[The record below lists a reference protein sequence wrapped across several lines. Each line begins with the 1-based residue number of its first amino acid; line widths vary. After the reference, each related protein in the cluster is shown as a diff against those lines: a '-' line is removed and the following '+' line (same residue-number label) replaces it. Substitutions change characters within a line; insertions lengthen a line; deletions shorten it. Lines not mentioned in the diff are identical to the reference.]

1 MPAPARPKIYHITHV
16 DNLAN
21 LAATGALQSDARMI
35 ASGGPATT
43 IGMTS
48 IKERRLALPV
58 RCHPGDSVGE
68 YVPFYF
74 CSRSVMLYLLYR
86 GNHAEVTYRGGQEPI
101 VHLEA
106 DLRDAVKWAEG
117 EGRRWAFT
125 LSNAGAYYAEF
136 RSSLDAIDEINWDS
150 VGSNQWSAS
159 EIREGKQAEFLMKD
173 AFPWSLFTRI
183 GVRSMPIKMR
193 VDQILTNAAHTPRVE
208 IQPTW
213 YY

>member
-21 LAATGALQSDARMI
+21 LAAAGALRSDARMI

-43 IGMTS
+43 IGMAS

-106 DLRDAVKWAEG
+106 DLRDAVEWAEG

>member
-1 MPAPARPKIYHITHV
+1 
-16 DNLAN
+16 
-21 LAATGALQSDARMI
+21 
-35 ASGGPATT
+35 
-43 IGMTS
+43 
-48 IKERRLALPV
+48 
-58 RCHPGDSVGE
+58 
-68 YVPFYF
+68 
-74 CSRSVMLYLLYR
+74 MLYLLYR

-106 DLRDAVKWAEG
+106 DLRDAVEWAEG

-183 GVRSMPIKMR
+183 GVRSMPVKMR
-193 VDQILTNAAHTPRVE
+193 VDQILANAAHAPRVE
-208 IQPTW
+208 LQPTW

>member
-1 MPAPARPKIYHITHV
+1 MPAPARPKIYHITHL

-21 LAATGALQSDARMI
+21 LVAAEALQSDARMI
-35 ASGGPATT
+35 ASGGPATA
-43 IGMTS
+43 IGMAS

-58 RCHPGDSVGE
+58 RCHPGDYVGQ

-106 DLRDAVKWAEG
+106 DLRDAVEWAEG

-150 VGSNQWSAS
+150 VGSNQWSAP
-159 EIREGKQAEFLMKD
+159 EVREGKQAEFLMKD

-183 GVRSMPIKMR
+183 GVRSMPVKMR
-193 VDQILTNAAHTPRVE
+193 VDQILSNAAHAPRVE
-208 IQPTW
+208 LQPTW

>member
-21 LAATGALQSDARMI
+21 LVAAGALQSDARMI

-43 IGMTS
+43 IGMAS

-106 DLRDAVKWAEG
+106 DLRDAVEWAEG

>member
-21 LAATGALQSDARMI
+21 LITAGALQSDARMI
-35 ASGGPATT
+35 AAGGPATT
-43 IGMTS
+43 IGMAS
-48 IKERRLALPV
+48 IKQRRLALPV
-58 RCHPGDSVGE
+58 RCHPGENVGE

-106 DLRDAVKWAEG
+106 DLRDAVEWAEG

-136 RSSLDAIDEINWDS
+136 RSSLDTIDEINWDS

-183 GVRSMPIKMR
+183 GVRSMPVKMQ
-193 VDQILTNAAHTPRVE
+193 VDEILKNAAHTPRVE